1 MSTSPAVVEPTA
13 ILPFIPGGGDLAR
26 SRELFRAL
34 GCVEL
39 WDAGDVVGIAWGGA
53 RFILQNFNDEH
64 FAQNLMMKLEVP
76 DLDAWWAEVEPK
88 RLAER
93 FPGFRIKPPVTVPWG
108 REVCF
113 IDLAGV
119 CWHVSS

>member
-1 MSTSPAVVEPTA
+1 MPTAPHAVEPTA
-13 ILPFIPGGGDLAR
+13 ILPFIPGGANFGK
-26 SRELFRAL
+26 SRELFREL
-34 GCVEL
+34 GCVEQ
-39 WDAGDVVGIAWGGA
+39 WDAGDYVGIAWGGA
-53 RFILQNFNDEH
+53 KFILQNFNDEH

-76 DLDAWWAEVEPK
+76 DLGAWWAEVEPK

-93 FPGFRIKPPVTVPWG
+93 FPGFRINPPATVPWG

-119 CWHVSS
+119 CWHVS